1 MVEKVADRRGGGW
14 LMPWL
19 SPPSK
24 KCFTASLVLFGV
36 SPFIAVCVNVVAGYV
51 TLALGYLVLLS
62 GILRRKW

>member
-1 MVEKVADRRGGGW
+1 
-14 LMPWL
+14 MPWL

-24 KCFTASLVLFGV
+24 KCLTASLVLFGV